1 MRNKLI
7 LRVYLPASGET
18 YEIRTSRGLRVK
30 QVTDMLVSFLQ
41 GKGTGEYIPDNSAV
55 LCDMKTGDELA
66 EGAYIGETGILQGDK
81 LMLI

>member
-18 YEIRTSRGLRVK
+18 YEIKASRSLRVK
-30 QVTDMLVSFLQ
+30 QVTDILVSFLQ
-41 GKGTGEYIPDNSAV
+41 GRGTGEYIPDNSAV
-55 LCDMKTGDELA
+55 LCDMKTGDEHEA
-66 EGAYIGETGILQGDK
+66 GAYIGEAGILQGDK